1 VNRKYALIAIL
12 MAAILGGGYWYY
24 MVTSFESS
32 VGTNNSY
39 VVHDNEDT
47 LSNGT
52 NDSLLSLEFESGT
65 DNLEWSFTTIMLDD
79 GQSQFDCTLGGLSSK
94 TQANGKVQ
102 TNLNADGRT
111 FTVSIDATSEET
123 YTGFSLFS
131 MSESTNENYS
141 LRFSKTDI
149 YFGEGISWLKV
160 DDTDF
165 NQLTALPSDNF
176 STDTSE
182 RLDWYDYDL
191 SVHRV
196 EPKDRI
202 FLLNDGEFT
211 YKVQFINYY
220 NANDESRHVTMIVSW
235 FGNQSIPAI
244 NNPDLVQASPC
255 IIIDNDDYWSFNETI
270 QIQENGIDICQ
281 TTCRLDITI
290 VYNNIEVK
298 GAESIQLN

>member
-1 VNRKYALIAIL
+1 MNRKYVVLAIL
-12 MAAILGGGYWYY
+12 MAAILGGVYWYHL
-24 MVTSFESS
+24 VASFESS
-32 VGTNNSY
+32 VGTNNSFTA
-39 VVHDNEDT
+39 HDNEEI
-47 LSNGT
+47 LSNET
-52 NDSLLSLEFESGT
+52 DDSLLSLEFDSGT

-94 TQANGKVQ
+94 AQVDGKVQ

-123 YTGFSLFS
+123 YTGFSLSS
-131 MSESTNENYS
+131 MSESTSENFS

-149 YFGEGISWLKV
+149 YFGEGISWLQV
-160 DDTDF
+160 DDIEF
-165 NQLTALPSDNF
+165 NQLTAPPSDNF
-176 STDTSE
+176 STDISE
-182 RLDWYDYDL
+182 RLEWYDYDL

-202 FLLNDGEFT
+202 FLLNDGDFT

-220 NANDESRHVTMIVSW
+220 NDNDESRHITMIVSW

-244 NNPDLVQASPC
+244 NNPDLIQASPC
-255 IIIDNDDYWSFNETI
+255 IIIDDDDYWSFNETI

-290 VYNNIEVK
+290 VYQNIEVK
-298 GAESIQLN
+298 GPESVELN